1 MNLSFLIAKRY
12 LISKKSHNIVNTISM
27 ISLGGI
33 VIATAALIC
42 ILSLFNGFTS
52 LVEDTFNSFDPDLK
66 IMPSQGKVFSKADFP
81 ILDIQNMQGVDALS
95 ESLDEN
101 ALLKFS
107 DRQRIVTFKGVS
119 SNFDDIADV
128 QKVVI
133 HGEYTLGNEEVPYCL
148 LGAGVA
154 YELGVRPGFLS
165 PLEIFTPRREGKV
178 NLLNPS
184 SAFNKENTFLSGVF
198 SLNQANYDE
207 NMIII
212 PIDVARKLLDYTDE
226 VSSIDIKLKPGT
238 DTKSIKNQLVDRLG
252 EDFVIK
258 DRFEQQ
264 DELYKMINI
273 EKWMTFLIV
282 FVIEAISIFNIV
294 GSLSILI
301 IEKKNDIGIFKS
313 LGMQIKDILRVFFT
327 EGMMIVFLGMIS
339 GLFLGLLICFL
350 QMKFGFLKMGNA
362 DDMLLAYNVY
372 PVVVKIQD
380 ILLVALTVLS
390 VGFIAVLYPVKNLK
404 KTL

>member
-1 MNLSFLIAKRY
+1 
-12 LISKKSHNIVNTISM
+12 M

-66 IMPSQGKVFSKADFP
+66 IMPSEGKVFSKGDFP
-81 ILDIQNMQGVDALS
+81 ISEIQNIQGVEVLS

-119 SNFDDIADV
+119 PNFDDIADV
-128 QKVVI
+128 DKVVI

-165 PLEIFTPRREGKV
+165 PLEIFTPRREAKV

-212 PIDVARKLLDYTDE
+212 PIEVARKLLNYTDE
-226 VSSIDIKLKPGT
+226 VSSIDVKLKKGANT
-238 DTKSIKNQLVDRLG
+238 EKIKEEIADKLGSHYIIKN
-252 EDFVIK
+252 
-258 DRFEQQ
+258 RFEQQ

-301 IEKKNDIGIFKS
+301 IEKKNDISIFKS
-313 LGMQIKDILRVFFT
+313 LGMQIKDILRIFFT
-327 EGMMIVFLGMIS
+327 EGMMIVFLGMMS

-350 QMKFGFLKMGNA
+350 QMKFGFLRMSSA

-380 ILLVALTVLS
+380 ILLVAMTVLL

-404 KTL
+404 KSL

>member
-81 ILDIQNMQGVDALS
+81 IHDVQNMQGVDVLS

-119 SNFDDIADV
+119 PNFDDIADV

-226 VSSIDIKLKPGT
+226 VSSIDIKLKQGT
-238 DTKSIKNQLVDRLG
+238 DTKGIKNQLSNRLG

-301 IEKKNDIGIFKS
+301 IEKKNDIAIFKS

-362 DDMLLAYNVY
+362 DDMFLAYNVY

>member
-1 MNLSFLIAKRY
+1 
-12 LISKKSHNIVNTISM
+12 M

-66 IMPSQGKVFSKADFP
+66 IMPFEGKVFSKGDFP
-81 ILDIQNMQGVDALS
+81 ILDIQNIQGVEVLS

-119 SNFDDIADV
+119 PNFDDIADV
-128 QKVVI
+128 DKVVI

-165 PLEIFTPRREGKV
+165 PLEIFTPRREAKV

-184 SAFNKENTFLSGVF
+184 AAFNKENTFLSGVF

-212 PIDVARKLLDYTDE
+212 PIEVARKLLNYTDE
-226 VSSIDIKLKPGT
+226 VSSIDVKLKKGANT
-238 DTKSIKNQLVDRLG
+238 EKIKEEIADKIGSHYIIKN
-252 EDFVIK
+252 
-258 DRFEQQ
+258 RFEQQ

-301 IEKKNDIGIFKS
+301 IEKKNDISIFKS
-313 LGMQIKDILRVFFT
+313 LGMQIKDILRIFFT
-327 EGMMIVFLGMIS
+327 EGMMIVFLGMMS

-350 QMKFGFLKMGNA
+350 QMKFGFLRMNSA

-380 ILLVALTVLS
+380 ILLVAMTVLL

-404 KTL
+404 KSL

>member
-1 MNLSFLIAKRY
+1 
-12 LISKKSHNIVNTISM
+12 M

-66 IMPSQGKVFSKADFP
+66 IMPSEGKVFSKGDFP
-81 ILDIQNMQGVDALS
+81 ISEIHNIQGVEVLS

-119 SNFDDIADV
+119 PNFDDIADV
-128 QKVVI
+128 DKVVI

-165 PLEIFTPRREGKV
+165 PLEIFTPRREAKV

-212 PIDVARKLLDYTDE
+212 PIEVARKLLNYTDE
-226 VSSIDIKLKPGT
+226 LSSIDVKLKKGANT
-238 DTKSIKNQLVDRLG
+238 EKIKEEIADKIGSHYIIKN
-252 EDFVIK
+252 
-258 DRFEQQ
+258 RFEQQ

-301 IEKKNDIGIFKS
+301 IEKKHDISIFKS
-313 LGMQIKDILRVFFT
+313 LGMQIKDILRIFFT
-327 EGMMIVFLGMIS
+327 EGMMIVFLGMMS
-339 GLFLGLLICFL
+339 GLFFGLLICFL
-350 QMKFGFLKMGNA
+350 QMKFGFLRMSSA

-372 PVVVKIQD
+372 PVVVKMQD
-380 ILLVALTVLS
+380 ILLVAMTVLF

-404 KTL
+404 KSL